1 MTDSD
6 IERAGIVRLCAH
18 LTGDPDAAED
28 LAQETLLAAW
38 RHEHALREPGK
49 RWEWLAGIAR
59 NVCLM
64 WARRRGRDLSR
75 LVRPSRAE
83 GSADISDQHI
93 LEDDFDVEVEL
104 ERAEL
109 AALLDRALALLPPAT
124 RAVLIARYIED
135 SPQKEVAARLGMSEA
150 AVGMRVQRGKLY
162 LRRIL
167 MTRMPDE
174 AAAYGLLET
183 ESRWQET
190 RMWCPRCGAHRLRA
204 CWADGRNE
212 LRTRCR
218 GCDGAHGYNYVVSPG
233 FFDGIHAFKPAISRV
248 LRATDE
254 LHREAVREGPMPPC
268 PHCRRRVPL
277 LPHPSGYGFALRC
290 VECGSGYD
298 HDVGHLALS
307 LPEGRSFWRD
317 HPRVRTELSEEME
330 VMGRRALVV
339 GLESATGNAH
349 LDVVFALG
357 DFKVL
362 GVRGAPTAKEAT
374 DRASHRVVG
383 Y

>member
-1 MTDSD
+1 VRGLSEATDSD

-38 RHEHALREPGK
+38 RHEHALREPEK
-49 RWEWLAGIAR
+49 RQQWLAGIAR

-64 WARRRGRDLSR
+64 WARRRGRELSR

-83 GSADISDQHI
+83 GDPYISQKHI
-93 LEDDFDVEVEL
+93 PAEDFDIEVEL

-109 AALLDRALALLPPAT
+109 ASLLDRALALLPPAT
-124 RAVLIARYIED
+124 RDVLIARYIED
-135 SPQKEVAARLGMSEA
+135 SPQKEVAARLRMSEA

-162 LRRIL
+162 LRRAL

-174 AAAYGLLET
+174 AAAYGLLDT
-183 ESRWQET
+183 AGRWQET
-190 RMWCPRCGAHRLRA
+190 RMWCPRCGERRLEA
-204 CWADGRNE
+204 CWAQGRDE
-212 LRTRCR
+212 LRTRCLD
-218 GCDGAHGYNYVVSPG
+218 CDGPDAYGQVYSPG

-248 LRATDE
+248 MRATDE

-290 VECGSGYD
+290 ITCGSGYD
-298 HDVGHLALS
+298 HDLPTIALAL
-307 LPEGRSFWRD
+307 PAGRTFWRD
-317 HPRVRTELSEEME
+317 HPRVRTTLSQELD
-330 VMGRRALVV
+330 VGGTRAVV
-339 GLESATGNAH
+339 VRLESLTGTGSLAVAFSTGNYRVLAVH
-349 LDVVFALG
+349 GPAAAQG
-357 DFKVL
+357 D
-362 GVRGAPTAKEAT
+362 GSGA
-374 DRASHRVVG
+374 G
-383 Y
+383 